1 MIHHPDIIQFL
12 YTSIQNITYYL
23 KYTRSRFFTC
33 SMIDKID
40 LASRLSIFLD
50 YLTLDRI
57 DPVSRIQNR
66 IRDGSFRKKRGAQYD
81 SSAGNTL
88 FTMLSSPSLDP
99 LDAHSPHGLRTG
111 SIDSGAFDES
121 FTLNRRRST
130 GSFVYSEPSRG
141 NRSRHSRG
149 PGGSFG
155 SPREYSLRRT
165 NSQDSGRGSQR
176 SHNRAVSEQNW
187 TRYNNGS
194 HGHARDLQRWNSHE
208 GERWSDER

>member
-57 DPVSRIQNR
+57 D
-66 IRDGSFRKKRGAQYD
+66 
-81 SSAGNTL
+81 
-88 FTMLSSPSLDP
+88 
-99 LDAHSPHGLRTG
+99 
-111 SIDSGAFDES
+111 SGTFDES

-165 NSQDSGRGSQR
+165 NSQNSGRGSQR

>member
-1 MIHHPDIIQFL
+1 
-12 YTSIQNITYYL
+12 
-23 KYTRSRFFTC
+23 
-33 SMIDKID
+33 MIDQID
-40 LASRLSIFLD
+40 LASRFSIFLD

-57 DPVSRIQNR
+57 DPVAKIQNR
-66 IRDGSFRKKRGAQYD
+66 IRDGSFRKKRGSRYD

-99 LDAHSPHGLRTG
+99 LDVHSPPGVRTG
-111 SIDSGAFDES
+111 SIDSGTVDES
-121 FTLNRRRST
+121 FSLNRRRST
-130 GSFVYSEPSRG
+130 GSFVFGEPSRG

-165 NSQDSGRGSQR
+165 NSQNSGRGSQR

-187 TRYNNGS
+187 TRSNYGS
-194 HGHARDLQRWNSHE
+194 HGHARELQRWSSHE
-208 GERWSDER
+208 GERCGDRR